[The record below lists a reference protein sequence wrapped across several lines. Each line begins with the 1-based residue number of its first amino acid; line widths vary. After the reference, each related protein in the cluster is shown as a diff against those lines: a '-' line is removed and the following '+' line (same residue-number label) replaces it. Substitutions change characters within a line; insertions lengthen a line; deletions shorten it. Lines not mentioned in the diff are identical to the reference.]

1 MDFLLSFCRSVG
13 EAMEKASEPKHR
25 RYFTNRAVFAGIN
38 YSTSR
43 LSTRNLPITTLMRL
57 PLFT

>member
-1 MDFLLSFCRSVG
+1 
-13 EAMEKASEPKHR
+13 MEKATEPKHR
-25 RYFTNRAVFAGIN
+25 RYFTNRSVFAGIN